1 MPGDE
6 RAEAPSPRAEA
17 SSPRAQKNPK
27 SSDSVNRS
35 LYLLLAAFLLL
46 ILGIAVVGYRFY
58 VAQKAAIETAAR
70 QQLEAVAEL
79 KVRQLVVWRQER
91 LADAN
96 VLAAEMMPA
105 LSRVLEGR
113 EDQQAREQILALL
126 QALRRSSGYA
136 NAVLVNA
143 NGTVCL
149 ALGSVAGARGHY
161 AALMEQVRATGQL
174 IFSDLHYDEGLKQP
188 HLGLSVPLRF
198 TRNGPPKGALLLAI
212 DPNLSLYPLIG
223 SWPIPSRTS
232 ETLLVRREG
241 NEVVYLNELRH
252 RPGTALTLRYGLT
265 DQRRPAVRAA
275 LGMEGVGEGLDYRG
289 VRVLAAVRKVPGSPW
304 VLVAKVD
311 AEEIYAL
318 MNQQDLWLA
327 LIGCSLLLA
336 VGAGAGFV
344 LRDLRS
350 RFYQQK
356 YEADRDRRALLGHYD
371 YLSRFANDIILLMDE
386 RGQIVE
392 ANDRAV
398 AAYGYPREELIG
410 MPQRLLRDSATID
423 AYEHQLR
430 VLEEQESLVFETRHR
445 RRDGTTF
452 PVEVSAR
459 RIVVEG
465 AVLRQHI
472 VRDITE
478 RSKLQAQL
486 LQAQKMECVGRLA
499 GGVAH
504 DFNNLLTV
512 INGCTDLAL
521 KQVGNDDYLR
531 EMITEIERSGQRA
544 ADLTR
549 QLLAFSRRQVVSL
562 KVVDLN
568 EVIGDTAKMLRRL
581 VGEDIQVKTVLE
593 PRAGN
598 VRVDTGQM
606 HQVLLNLAVNAR
618 DAMQG
623 GGTLLIETS
632 TVVIDEDY
640 VRSHAEART
649 GTYVL
654 LAVSDT
660 GTGMD
665 AGTRDRAFEPFF
677 TTKAPGEGTGLG
689 LSTVHGIVKQS
700 DGWIS
705 LYSELGKGT
714 TFKIYLPIITEAAET
729 PADPSGGIALCGAET
744 ILVVE
749 DQEEV
754 RKLIVAVLSQSGYR
768 VQAATN
774 GAEALQAAN
783 GFPGAID
790 LMITDIVM
798 PGMTGP
804 ELASKLA
811 SSRPAMRV
819 LYMSG
824 YTKTGIDHQGLVET
838 GVAYIA
844 KPFGPKELLQQVRGV
859 LPEQPISPA
868 TESKS

>member
-1 MPGDE
+1 
-6 RAEAPSPRAEA
+6 
-17 SSPRAQKNPK
+17 
-27 SSDSVNRS
+27 
-35 LYLLLAAFLLL
+35 
-46 ILGIAVVGYRFY
+46 
-58 VAQKAAIETAAR
+58 
-70 QQLEAVAEL
+70 
-79 KVRQLVVWRQER
+79 
-91 LADAN
+91 
-96 VLAAEMMPA
+96 VL
-105 LSRVLEGR
+105 S
-113 EDQQAREQILALL
+113 
-126 QALRRSSGYA
+126 
-136 NAVLVNA
+136 
-143 NGTVCL
+143 
-149 ALGSVAGARGHY
+149 
-161 AALMEQVRATGQL
+161 
-174 IFSDLHYDEGLKQP
+174 
-188 HLGLSVPLRF
+188 
-198 TRNGPPKGALLLAI
+198 
-212 DPNLSLYPLIG
+212 
-223 SWPIPSRTS
+223 
-232 ETLLVRREG
+232 
-241 NEVVYLNELRH
+241 
-252 RPGTALTLRYGLT
+252 
-265 DQRRPAVRAA
+265 
-275 LGMEGVGEGLDYRG
+275 
-289 VRVLAAVRKVPGSPW
+289 AVRKVPDSPW

-327 LIGCSLLLA
+327 LIGCSLVLA
-336 VGAGAGFV
+336 IGAAAGFV

-386 RGQIVE
+386 TGQIVE

-410 MPQRLLRDSATID
+410 MPQRLLRDPATID
-423 AYEHQLR
+423 AYAHQLR
-430 VLEEQESLVFETRHR
+430 APEEQESLVFETLHR

-465 AVLRQHI
+465 AVLRQAI

-512 INGCTDLAL
+512 INGYADLVL
-521 KQVGNDDYLR
+521 KQAGNDDSLR
-531 EMITEIERSGQRA
+531 EMITEIGRSGQRA
-544 ADLTR
+544 ADLTG
-549 QLLAFSRRQVVSL
+549 QLLAFSRRQMLSL

-568 EVIGDTAKMLRRL
+568 EVIGDTTKMLRRL
-581 VGEDIQVKTVLE
+581 VGEDMEVKTILE
-593 PRAGN
+593 PRLGSIRA
-598 VRVDTGQM
+598 DTGQV

-618 DAMQG
+618 DAMPG
-623 GGTLLIETS
+623 GGKFLIETA
-632 TVVIDEDY
+632 TVEIDEDY
-640 VRSHAEART
+640 VRSHAEARA

-689 LSTVHGIVKQS
+689 LSTVYGIIKQS
-700 DGWIS
+700 EGWIS
-705 LYSELGKGT
+705 LYSEPGRGT
-714 TFKIYLPIITEAAET
+714 TFKIYLPIVTEAAET
-729 PADPSGGIALCGAET
+729 PADPSAGTALRGTET

-754 RKLIVAVLSQSGYR
+754 RKLIVEVLSRYGYR

-774 GAEALQAAN
+774 GAEALQAAKR
-783 GFPGAID
+783 FPGAID
-790 LMITDIVM
+790 LMITDVVM

-811 SSRPAMRV
+811 PSRPAMRV

-824 YTKTGIDHQGLVET
+824 YTKTLIDHQGLVET

-844 KPFGPKELLQQVRGV
+844 KPFGPKELLQQVRRI
-859 LPEQPISPA
+859 LPEQSISPA
-868 TESKS
+868 TKSMS